1 MSFAWTL
8 FRDKILLNKD
18 FAESMS
24 KELEFKQIA
33 DGSTIL
39 LAANE
44 FLLDPNYTLSYLL
57 NSEVKFPG
65 RYNLVIVADH
75 FDSKGGRID
84 LSGSPGHEGPRGDP
98 WVGEPGADSPSGSGD
113 TAETGEPG
121 GHGDNGYDGQDGMNV
136 TVYCIELVD
145 INIISNGG
153 TGGKGGPGG
162 QGGRGGNNHGGTAGG
177 AGNGGPGGDVG
188 KPGLITVTFC
198 NIVNGDFTP
207 AGE

>member
-65 RYNLVIVADH
+65 RYNLVIVADPT
-75 FDSKGGRID
+75 KIIKVI
-84 LSGSPGHEGPRGDP
+84 GHSDEKLP
-98 WVGEPGADSPSGSGD
+98 
-113 TAETGEPG
+113 
-121 GHGDNGYDGQDGMNV
+121 
-136 TVYCIELVD
+136 
-145 INIISNGG
+145 
-153 TGGKGGPGG
+153 
-162 QGGRGGNNHGGTAGG
+162 
-177 AGNGGPGGDVG
+177 
-188 KPGLITVTFC
+188 
-198 NIVNGDFTP
+198 IVENKLKI
-207 AGE
+207 ALLN